1 MKTIYISGPLTG
13 VSNITSLK
21 NFYEQI
27 GNICFQLGMQPYI
40 PHKHS
45 DPILHRD
52 LLPETIY
59 RMDRDHI
66 SNSDWVVAYVGSPAV
81 GVGQEIEIAREC
93 NIPVILLYETGRTI
107 SRMVR
112 GNPTVKAEV
121 TGDDLE
127 GILLKLELTMLHLC
141 CGHSNFTICQNLPA

>member
-1 MKTIYISGPLTG
+1 MKTVYISGPLTG

-59 RMDRDHI
+59 RMDREHV
-66 SNSDWVVAYVGSPAV
+66 SSADWVVAYVGTPAV
-81 GVGQEIEIAREC
+81 GVGQEIEIAREY
-93 NIPVILLYETGRTI
+93 NIPVILLYETERAI

-112 GNPTVKAEV
+112 GNPAVRAEV
-121 TGDDLE
+121 TGEDLE
-127 GILLKLELTMLHLC
+127 GILLKLEATLLHLC
-141 CGHSNFTICQNLPA
+141 YGHSNFTTYQSLPA